1 MNNNEI
7 IGHVFGGLL
16 GTIIYVAFM
25 IVFIRAAWKGDLIL
39 RFGRIR
45 GKLARVI
52 GVIGLIGMAAGTY
65 LIGSLK
71 IFDKTPPF
79 ATIAGLLLLLLFVT
93 LFVVN
98 LLSLFMWHE
107 K

>member
-7 IGHVFGGLL
+7 IQNICGGLF
-16 GTIIYVAFM
+16 GTALYVGFLLM
-25 IVFIRAAWKGDLIL
+25 FIWAAWRGDFI
-39 RFGRIR
+39 FHYGRIR

-65 LIGSLK
+65 LMASLF
-71 IFDKTPPF
+71 IFDTIPPF
-79 ATIAGLLLLLLFVT
+79 AAVAGFLLGLLFVM
-93 LFVVN
+93 LFVIRF
-98 LLSLFMWHE
+98 LALFMWHE